1 MKNRNPYDEQEYS
14 AFVLNGSR
22 ISTDDREIEEMDE
35 FSADFMLSSYDEES
49 TEPR

>member
-1 MKNRNPYDEQEYS
+1 MKNNAYDEQEYS

-35 FSADFMLSSYDEES
+35 FSADFMLSSYDEEP